1 MQELRE
7 ARGPGREGRGPVQ
20 GVPLA
25 LRLGRRLLLQLS
37 QPPPLLLN
45 HLLPCR
51 SDRWESRGAPHLPR
65 EDAGCITD
73 GGRRRAGTREH
84 GAAPLP
90 PTSFPEAPAAPGPAA
105 LATLCHLHNWSQP
118 CSLTSAL
125 PLCPEPTRG
134 TEPAQVGP
142 RQHNGQVAPAH
153 NHGLNRWAGHM
164 HPPCCWGRVMQ
175 EMLGAP

>member
-51 SDRWESRGAPHLPR
+51 SDRQESRWAPHLPR
-65 EDAGCITD
+65 EDAGRITD
-73 GGRRRAGTREH
+73 GGRKRAGR
-84 GAAPLP
+84 
-90 PTSFPEAPAAPGPAA
+90 
-105 LATLCHLHNWSQP
+105 
-118 CSLTSAL
+118 
-125 PLCPEPTRG
+125 R
-134 TEPAQVGP
+134 
-142 RQHNGQVAPAH
+142 
-153 NHGLNRWAGHM
+153 
-164 HPPCCWGRVMQ
+164 
-175 EMLGAP
+175 